1 MVKQYGTF
9 DSAADVGSRKRPR
22 PIEGDTVFRCS
33 RCVTDNEFVSRKA
46 LLAHA
51 TKKHGDRVEVRRFV
65 GADARCP
72 VCLHQF
78 STRLRAI
85 AHLSEK
91 GLRGK
96 ALRTCHD
103 AVTAGGYPQ
112 LDAETLSSLDAVDRE
127 VRKKARRAGV
137 QTPWA
142 GYYAGRS
149 KIRAQPDQVL
159 PLAVPARPPRRGRC
173 KTTMVVR

>member
-1 MVKQYGTF
+1 M
-9 DSAADVGSRKRPR
+9 
-22 PIEGDTVFRCS
+22 
-33 RCVTDNEFVSRKA
+33 TDNEFVSRKA

-51 TKKHGDRVEVRRFV
+51 TKKHGDRVEVRRYD

-78 STRLRAI
+78 STRLTAI

-91 GLRGK
+91 RLRGK

-127 VRKKARRAGV
+127 LRKKARRAGV
-137 QTPWA
+137 QTPRA
-142 GYYAGRS
+142 GYNAGRS
-149 KIRAQPDQVL
+149 KTRAQPDQVL
-159 PLAVPARPPRRGRC
+159 PLAVAAKTKRRLRC
-173 KTTMVVR
+173 KTAMVVR